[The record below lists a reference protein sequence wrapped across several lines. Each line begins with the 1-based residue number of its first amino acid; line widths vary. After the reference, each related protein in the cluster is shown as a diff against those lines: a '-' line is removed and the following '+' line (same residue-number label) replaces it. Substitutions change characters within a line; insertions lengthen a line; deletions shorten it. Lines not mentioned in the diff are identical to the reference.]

1 VLLFSPALATYG
13 DKLTA
18 FGSESI
24 TYDEYGRTSRYR
36 GKNIFY
42 GGYDA
47 HNISYFGNA
56 SFTYY
61 EDGMRRTK
69 AVGNVTHYYT
79 YDGINLI
86 REEWGNNTLVF
97 LYDASGSPIGMQY
110 RNSSYASG
118 VWDTYY
124 YEKNLQGDIIAVYN
138 SSGTKL
144 VTYTYD
150 AWGYI
155 ISTTYSNGGASTA
168 AAYNP
173 LKYRG
178 YYYDDDLDLYYLATR
193 YYDPEVCRF
202 ITADSYV
209 STGQGILGYNRY
221 AYCNNNPVMYVDP
234 SGKMLGAIIS
244 LIAICGAVLV
254 LSSCNNNDEP
264 TEDAYK
270 YHRKTK
276 ESDDLVEGAVN
287 YYIYEISDSDGVAV
301 PCIRIYNSHMYRDE
315 KDQRE
320 ILNYIINLEGDT
332 VGLSSS
338 DIDYYIQEWK
348 FHNFAYDNP
357 KLAASFL
364 KTTEK
369 SVIESSMHV
378 DLNVNDPNSK
388 LYKWLGWLIWQ

>member
-1 VLLFSPALATYG
+1 
-13 DKLTA
+13 
-18 FGSESI
+18 
-24 TYDEYGRTSRYR
+24 
-36 GKNIFY
+36 
-42 GGYDA
+42 
-47 HNISYFGNA
+47 
-56 SFTYY
+56 
-61 EDGMRRTK
+61 MRRTK

-221 AYCNNNPVMYVDP
+221 AYCGNNPVVRVDRCGDYWQ
-234 SGKMLGAIIS
+234 SMKDIIS
-244 LIAICGAVLV
+244 FG
-254 LSSCNNNDEP
+254 
-264 TEDAYK
+264 
-270 YHRKTK
+270 
-276 ESDDLVEGAVN
+276 G
-287 YYIYEISDSDGVAV
+287 
-301 PCIRIYNSHMYRDE
+301 
-315 KDQRE
+315 
-320 ILNYIINLEGDT
+320 
-332 VGLSSS
+332 
-338 DIDYYIQEWK
+338 
-348 FHNFAYDNP
+348 
-357 KLAASFL
+357 
-364 KTTEK
+364 
-369 SVIESSMHV
+369 SVIEVARNPTDLLNWAVMAGDIVDFLPYVTNVGETIKAIKTASKVVDSSQDVIAAAKAFRLANALAKSARSMYGSYEIV
-378 DLNVNDPNSK
+378 FQSGNIYIGKSGFDRAIFSAEEKSK
-388 LYKWLGWLIWQ
+388 LFLDEVESIRWKSSISEKESFIDEYFMQDSAGVFNEPPNVESYNKIWSPGRKYFYE